1 MDTITHGIAGALI
14 GKAVFGGD
22 DLFALRPMNTRR
34 VIGWSV
40 MIGAIFPDIDT
51 LRDVFSRN
59 ELLMITWHRS
69 ITHSLICM
77 PIFALLLALL
87 TRELC
92 RYLHWEAPSFG
103 ALAGLYAVGILSH
116 IFLDLVTTY
125 GTMIW
130 SPLGWS
136 RPAWDLIFI
145 VDFTLTGI
153 LLLPQFLAWVYATK
167 ETKEKWRQ
175 RALGLWLV
183 SELALFVVA
192 ALAQIVGA
200 PISPQNIAVGG
211 LLLTVLLF
219 LPAWKAWGAKISQ
232 AAWNRAGF
240 LAACIY
246 IGMAAYAHQAAL
258 ERVKSFAAFEQLDVQ
273 AIGALPLP
281 PSFWRWD
288 GLVRTPRGVYDWR
301 MDLGEKSAI
310 DPASPSAGASGSAVA
325 NPSSQPTLE
334 YKFYPDAATNS
345 FIERAKQ
352 LPEVQ
357 KVLWFDR
364 FPVTRFHRE
373 GADGVVEILDK
384 RFPQIR
390 PDRPAPFTYRVR
402 FSATGDVLIQGWEK

>member
-14 GKAVFGGD
+14 GKAVFGGR
-22 DLFALRPMNTRR
+22 DLFPARAMGKDR
-34 VIGWSV
+34 VITWV
-40 MIGAIFPDIDT
+40 LMLGAIFPDS
-51 LRDVFSRN
+51 DVFREFVEKN
-59 ELLMITWHRS
+59 DLLMLTWHRS
-69 ITHSLICM
+69 ITHSLLCL
-77 PIFALLLALL
+77 PLWSALLAWI
-87 TRELC
+87 TVSLC
-92 RYLHWEAPSFG
+92 RWRKWPAPSFVT
-103 ALAGLYAVGILSH
+103 LCGLYAIGILSH
-116 IFLDLVTTY
+116 IFLDLVTTF

-246 IGMAAYAHQAAL
+246 IGMAAYAHQA
-258 ERVKSFAAFEQLDVQ
+258 E
-273 AIGALPLP
+273 IG
-281 PSFWRWD
+281 
-288 GLVRTPRGVYDWR
+288 
-301 MDLGEKSAI
+301 
-310 DPASPSAGASGSAVA
+310 
-325 NPSSQPTLE
+325 
-334 YKFYPDAATNS
+334 
-345 FIERAKQ
+345 RA
-352 LPEVQ
+352 
-357 KVLWFDR
+357 
-364 FPVTRFHRE
+364 
-373 GADGVVEILDK
+373 
-384 RFPQIR
+384 
-390 PDRPAPFTYRVR
+390 
-402 FSATGDVLIQGWEK
+402 